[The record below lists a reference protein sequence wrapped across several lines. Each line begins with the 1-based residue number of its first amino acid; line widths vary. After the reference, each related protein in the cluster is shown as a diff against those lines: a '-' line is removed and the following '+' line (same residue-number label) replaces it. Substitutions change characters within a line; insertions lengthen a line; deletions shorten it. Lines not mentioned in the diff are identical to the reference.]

1 MEWDAVTDRVR
12 AQRAGLRVPRH
23 GGLSASAA
31 GLAGRAR
38 RRAGRR
44 ACAGRALSAQPW
56 GVRDPPRRCRGGD
69 RGHGTG
75 AGGLPEARRGVH
87 AGHSVGRA
95 RRRPGTR
102 RTAGPVEYAD
112 LAMAEFR
119 KAAELPTHAESLV
132 RIATAY
138 AAAGQPDRAEP
149 VLRHVVDTLRGQ
161 ATPWLAEAERIL
173 ASLPPVGRD

>member
-1 MEWDAVTDRVR
+1 MGRPDICIAW
-12 AQRAGLRVPRH
+12 
-23 GGLSASAA
+23 AA
-31 GLAGRAR
+31 LAGGQV
-38 RRAGRR
+38 RAGRLDQ
-44 ACAGRALSAQPW
+44 A
-56 GVRDPPRRCRGGD
+56 
-69 RGHGTG
+69 
-75 AGGLPEARRGVH
+75 
-87 AGHSVGRA
+87 VG
-95 RRRPGTR
+95 
-102 RTAGPVEYAD
+102 YAD

-161 ATPWLAEAERIL
+161 ATPWLAEAERIF